1 MMPTGLLW
9 AIAAVLILL
18 RVVWWLAASDKI
30 CRGTSMHES
39 GDPIDLA
46 NCPSVVAAFALSGA
60 DGDACYLLDHAASAA
75 VAELVASGALN
86 AQTDGDEAWISVGE
100 PLNLASDDA
109 MLVDM
114 LSARMSRS
122 RNGSEVVDSGTLAHH
137 PPRMMW
143 WLRYRRAVAS
153 RSRAAGITEAR
164 SVFVVLTGITAVA
177 GLIGVVGLAIGAHSV
192 ISAVA
197 SLDPLALRL
206 WWLVLGI
213 AGGRIALDALR
224 TSVESSDMLTGAGRQ
239 LVLRLAHQHDQLSGA
254 IGPTHGLGDSAD
266 TALATAVGLPTRVA
280 RQVPLFSSRREPL
293 MWSDYSGSLQLVR
306 VHRDWRPGEGA
317 HPRSALMGGLCAALV
332 GVAVRRLLERV
343 ASSEWYTS
351 LLQDASSAVSDT
363 ERLLSI
369 GQQVALVSLVGG
381 IALAVIGFIDLFAR
395 RSVEGV
401 VIDVRLPE
409 DRTAP
414 QKLRAFLTGAGHDG
428 VAIVEMTVERS
439 TLGTTQTFV
448 VDARAAAPIGAEV
461 TIEHTALLR
470 RVRWVAPRGTS
481 GAARPTDSTLMS

>member
-1 MMPTGLLW
+1 MMPAGLLW
-9 AIAAVLILL
+9 AIAAGLIVL
-18 RVVWWLAASDKI
+18 RVVWWLAANDKI
-30 CRGTSMHES
+30 CRGPSTHDA
-39 GDPIDLA
+39 GVPIDLA
-46 NCPSVVAAFALSGA
+46 DCPSVVAAFALSGA
-60 DGDACYLLDHAASAA
+60 DGGACYLLEHAASAA
-75 VAELVASGALN
+75 VAELAESGALN
-86 AQTDGDEAWISVGE
+86 AQSNGDEAWISVGE

-114 LSARMSRS
+114 LSTRMSRS
-122 RNGSEVVDSGTLAHH
+122 GDGSEVVDSGTLAHH

-143 WLRYRRAVAS
+143 WLRYRRAVTN

-164 SVFVVLTGITAVA
+164 SAFGVLIGITAIA
-177 GLIGVVGLAIGAHSV
+177 GLIGAVGLATGARSV

-213 AGGRIALDALR
+213 AGGRLALDALH
-224 TSVESSDMLTGAGRQ
+224 TSVERSDILTGAGRQ
-239 LVLRLAHQHDQLSGA
+239 LVLRLAHQRDQLSGT
-254 IGPTHGLGDSAD
+254 INPTHGLGDSAD

-293 MWSDYSGSLQLVR
+293 MWSDYSGSLRLVR
-306 VHRDWRPGEGA
+306 MHRDWRPGEGA
-317 HPRSALMGGLCAALV
+317 HPRSALLGGLCAALV
-332 GVAVRRLLERV
+332 GVAVRWMLERV
-343 ASSEWYTS
+343 VSSEWYTS
-351 LLQDASSAVSDT
+351 LFQDASPAVSDT

-369 GQQVALVSLVGG
+369 GQQVALVPLVGG
-381 IALAVIGFIDLFAR
+381 ITLAAIGFIDLFAR

-409 DRTAP
+409 ERTAP

-439 TLGTTQTFV
+439 ASGTTQTFV

-461 TIEHTALLR
+461 TIEHTVVLR
-470 RVRWVAPRGTS
+470 RVRSVAPRGTS
-481 GAARPTDSTLMS
+481 GAARPADSTLMS